1 MTRLVGAAARAGL
14 AATLFL
20 FTLAVLR
27 WGPVHA
33 ESPWDVRALPLAGAA
48 LVCATLAALTGRE
61 RRPGP
66 VRPLCLALV
75 GTGLLLAGCIA
86 LRGSGGLAG
95 EARDAN
101 GAVVRLPP
109 GPIDVLG
116 RDLDF
121 LPAAQQRE
129 LQWNGLLRAPRP
141 GHYRLWLDGRGAVEL
156 RLDGR
161 LLLRTAGE
169 RVRAGVD
176 VALVGEH
183 ALALR
188 LERRGPGLRLR
199 LGWTR
204 PDGASEGVNPRQLGP
219 ATAPWLWR
227 ATDLLALVVAS
238 LVGALVLALPW
249 DAPRRPPAGQP
260 FTAGEWAVSALAH
273 ALLVVAMAGP
283 LFHDPAR
290 LGVVDRP
297 DGRLNAWI
305 LAWGAHALTHEPGRL
320 FQAPVFHPLPDALA
334 FSENLVLPAA
344 LTAPASLLGGP
355 VLAYNLALLLSL
367 VGSGLGAQ
375 LLVRRV
381 SGDRLAAFLAGA
393 IFAVGAH
400 RWVNMAH
407 LHAHVT
413 LFLPFALLA
422 LDRFWERR
430 SLGRGLL
437 VGGCLALQALS
448 SIYLGAIGACALA
461 VGVVLALLG
470 GLRRA
475 EALRL
480 ATGLALVALLV
491 WPVARPYFRMRAFQG
506 MEFGLPQL
514 ARFATTLESYA
525 AGPAPFY
532 ADLAQRHLDP
542 QRVKD
547 PLFPGVVPLVLGLVG
562 LARAPRRY
570 RAFAVAASL
579 VAVTLSLGP
588 HTPVYRFLHEHV
600 VLFRGI
606 RALSRFSVIPVLCLS
621 VLSGLALAGRFRLT
635 VAALGLFLAEA
646 WSAPGYGR
654 YEPPSDAA
662 RWLSGRPGAVAY
674 LPLGR
679 DDTQAM
685 LESIVHFRPL
695 VNGDSA
701 FIPRPYDRERELLEG
716 GPSADALRFLR
727 AIGVR
732 DVVTR
737 DERPLPLLARFGD
750 ERIYAVPPGDAAR
763 GPRPAP
769 PAATHWTREAIVLD
783 LGAAR
788 RVGRVVFELG
798 DAPWLE
804 RPRVEVS
811 LDGASWSHVVAEA
824 SLADATLALT
834 RDPRAAQGEVRFG
847 ETLARF
853 VRLDAHLPARPGAL
867 AAGP

>member
-1 MTRLVGAAARAGL
+1 MTRLAGAAARAGL

-33 ESPWDVRALPLAGAA
+33 EPPWDVRALPLAAAA
-48 LVCATLAALTGRE
+48 LGCAVLAALTGRE
-61 RRPGP
+61 RPPRP
-66 VRPLCLALV
+66 VRPLCFALV
-75 GTGLLLAGCIA
+75 VSGLLLAGA
-86 LRGSGGLAG
+86 VGLRGDAGLSA
-95 EARDAN
+95 EVRQAD

-109 GPIDVLG
+109 GPVDLIG

-121 LPAAQQRE
+121 LPAPPHRE
-129 LQWNGLLRAPRP
+129 LRWSGVLRAPRP
-141 GHYRLWLDGRGAVEL
+141 GRYRLWLDGRGAIEL

-161 LLLRTAGE
+161 EVLRAAGE
-169 RVRAGVD
+169 RVRAGAD
-176 VALVGEH
+176 VTLVGEH
-183 ALALR
+183 ALDLR
-188 LERRGPGLRLR
+188 LERSGPGLRVR

-204 PDGASEGVNPRQLGP
+204 PGGTSEVVNPRQLGP
-219 ATAPWLWR
+219 PTSTWLWR
-227 ATDLLALVVAS
+227 ATDLLALVVAF
-238 LVGALVLALPW
+238 LVAVLVTAIPW
-249 DAPRRPPAGQP
+249 EAPHRPPAARP
-260 FTAGEWAVSALAH
+260 CTASEVALSALGH
-273 ALLVVAMAGP
+273 ALLVGIMAGP
-283 LFHDPAR
+283 LFLDPAR
-290 LGVVDRP
+290 AGVVDRP

-305 LAWGAHALTHEPGRL
+305 LAWGAHALTQEPGRL

-355 VLAYNLALLLSL
+355 VLAYNVALLLSL
-367 VGSGLGAQ
+367 VASGLGAQ

-381 SGDRLAAFLAGA
+381 SGDRLAAFLGGA

-422 LDRFWERR
+422 LDRFWEKR
-430 SLGRGLL
+430 SLGRALM
-437 VGGCLALQALS
+437 VGACLALQALS

-461 VGVVLALLG
+461 VGVVLALAG

-480 ATGLALVALLV
+480 GAGFALVALLV

-525 AGPAPFY
+525 AGPAPLY

-547 PLFPGVVPLVLGLVG
+547 PLFPGLVPVVLGLVG

-570 RAFAVAASL
+570 RAFAVAASI
-579 VAVTLSLGP
+579 VALTLSLGP
-588 HTPVYRFLHEHV
+588 QTPVYRFLHEHV

-606 RALSRFSVIPVLCLS
+606 RALARFSVIPVLCLS

-662 RWLSGRPGAVAY
+662 RFLAGRPGAVAY

-685 LESIVHFRPL
+685 LESIAHFRPL

-701 FIPRPYDRERELLEG
+701 FIPRPYDRARELLEG
-716 GPSADALRFLR
+716 GLSEDALRYLR
-727 AIGVR
+727 AIDVR
-732 DVVTR
+732 EVVTS
-737 DERPLPLLARFGD
+737 DERALPLLARFGD
-750 ERIYAVPPGDAAR
+750 ERVYAVPPGDVAR
-763 GPRPAP
+763 EPLPAP
-769 PAATHWTREAIVLD
+769 PAATCWTRETIVLD

-788 RVGRVVFELG
+788 HVARVVFELG

-804 RPRVEVS
+804 SPRVDVS
-811 LDGASWSHVVAEA
+811 TDGAAWKRVVARA

-834 RDPRAAQGEVRFG
+834 RNPRAASGEVRFD
-847 ETLARF
+847 ETLARY
-853 VRLDAHLPARPGAL
+853 VRLDSRLPARPAAL

>member
-1 MTRLVGAAARAGL
+1 M

-20 FTLAVLR
+20 FALAVLR
-27 WGPVHA
+27 WGPIYA
-33 ESPWDVRALPLAGAA
+33 EPPWDVRALPLAGAA
-48 LVCATLAALTGRE
+48 LLCATLAALTGRE

-66 VRPLCLALV
+66 VGPLCLALAAS
-75 GTGLLLAGCIA
+75 GLLLVGCIA
-86 LRGSGGLAG
+86 LRGASGLAA
-95 EARDAN
+95 EVRAAN
-101 GAVVRLPP
+101 ASVARLPP
-109 GPIDVLG
+109 GPVDVLG
-116 RDLDF
+116 RDLDS
-121 LPAAQQRE
+121 LPAAHHRA
-129 LQWNGLLRAPRP
+129 LHWNGVLRAPRP
-141 GHYRLWLDGRGAVEL
+141 GRYRLWVEGRGAVEL

-161 LLLRTAGE
+161 EVLRVAGE
-169 RVRAGVD
+169 RLRAGAD

-183 ALALR
+183 ALAVR
-188 LERRGPGLRLR
+188 LERSGPGLRLR

-204 PDGASEGVNPRQLGP
+204 PDGTSEVINPRHLGAP
-219 ATAPWLWR
+219 AASWLWR
-227 ATDLLALVVAS
+227 GTDVLAFVVAA

-249 DAPRRPPAGQP
+249 EAPRRVPVARP
-260 FTAGEWAVSALAH
+260 FTASEAILSILAY
-273 ALLVVAMAGP
+273 AMLVGAMAGP
-283 LFHDPAR
+283 LFRDPAR
-290 LGVVDRP
+290 AGVVDRP

-334 FSENLVLPAA
+334 FSENLILPAA
-344 LTAPASLLGGP
+344 LTAPALLLGGP
-355 VLAYNLALLLSL
+355 VLGYNLALLLSL
-367 VGSGLGAQ
+367 IGSGLGVQ

-381 SGDRLAAFLAGA
+381 SGDRLAAFLGGA

-430 SLGRGLL
+430 SLGRSLM
-437 VGGCLALQALS
+437 VGVCLALQALS
-448 SIYLGAIGACALA
+448 SIYLGAIGACALV
-461 VGVVLALLG
+461 VGVVLALLA
-470 GLRRA
+470 GLRRSD
-475 EALRL
+475 ALRL
-480 ATGLALVALLV
+480 AAGFALVALLL

-525 AGPAPFY
+525 AGPSPLY
-532 ADLAQRHLDP
+532 ADMAQRQLDP

-547 PLFPGVVPLVLGLVG
+547 PLFPGVVPVLLGLAG

-588 HTPVYRFLHEHV
+588 QTPVYRFLHEHL

-606 RALSRFSVIPVLCLS
+606 RALARFSVIPVLCLS
-621 VLSGLALAGRFRLT
+621 VLAGVALAGRLRLT
-635 VAALGLFLAEA
+635 LAAFGLFLAEA

-654 YEPPSDAA
+654 YVPPSEAA
-662 RWLSGRPGAVAY
+662 RWLAGRPGAVAY

-685 LESIVHFRPL
+685 LESIAHFRPL

-701 FIPRPYDRERELLEG
+701 FIPRPYDRARELLED
-716 GPSADALRFLR
+716 GPSEDALRFLR
-727 AIGVR
+727 AIDVR
-732 DVVTR
+732 DIVTR
-737 DERPLPLLARFGD
+737 DERALPLLARFGD
-750 ERIYAVPPGDAAR
+750 ERIYGVPPGEAAR
-763 GPRPAP
+763 GPL
-769 PAATHWTREAIVLD
+769 PAAPMATQWTREAIVLD

-811 LDGASWSHVVAEA
+811 ADGVSWTRVAARA

-834 RDPRAAQGEVRFG
+834 RDPRAAAGEVLFD
-847 ETLARF
+847 ESVARY
-853 VRLDAHLPARPGAL
+853 VRLETRLPARPGAL